1 MNKSGRPRNKPIN
14 RPKPKMIRM
23 DFRDEGEKRL
33 WEKFEEQMYKD
44 SNKDRVLYLVRLF
57 NQQIEK
63 IEETESLIK
72 IKMLESAGNMF
83 KSAGFEIE
91 GDVIGMLLNIIAV
104 PWDRDKLDRFNDAV
118 TQFSNYEG
126 KLEKA
131 KREAK
136 E

>member
-1 MNKSGRPRNKPIN
+1 
-14 RPKPKMIRM
+14 M

-44 SNKDRVLYLVRLF
+44 GNKDRVLYLVRLF